1 MYRGTTPTLQIACD
15 LDLDTCQTVWL
26 TLQQGCCEITKQRA
40 DMTPTDDG
48 FAVTLTQAETL
59 QLQAGASVYVQL
71 RALTNSG
78 AALASNIVSVPVSAI
93 LKDGEIA

>member
-40 DMTPTDDG
+40 DMTPTTRNLV
-48 FAVTLTQAETL
+48 APTPMI
-59 QLQAGASVYVQL
+59 Y
-71 RALTNSG
+71 
-78 AALASNIVSVPVSAI
+78 P
-93 LKDGEIA
+93 